1 MSVLPNLICMS
12 VFTRLLCLSTTV
24 VLLTAAFS
32 PVQSQSYDVVYYTGG
47 EAVHC
52 DLIEVTDYTV
62 RYRLHDLPD
71 GEIYN
76 ELRDDISLIFK
87 RNGDFLLPVESGV
100 QWKSGSDPDY
110 DNIVTE
116 DSQVLAAHDIE
127 EHEDIIYYHD
137 ALDSADGSLRTDEIV
152 AIIYQ
157 DGGHRLF
164 ASVDEVAYALGGSL
178 AFALSADDAIASTG
192 SMAAPLSEDSLAAT
206 LLDSNQGASMP
217 SEEDVM
223 AEIETE
229 EADEAVDTETEEA
242 TTLAEEAEADT
253 ETDEVAQLENE
264 DVMTEEEEAGEGDA
278 EIEEDARLA
287 EETEADTE
295 TEESTAENVVTKDRT
310 EQLEAPSATSEVAP
324 DERAK
329 LQEELELS
337 DTDYEEFAAKAVNKA
352 EYLNNYL
359 SLLCNRTL
367 DIYDKEQAKES
378 ALKLFVHDSTVVQVS
393 SLQREEIEKYTIN
406 QYLEHLTLFD
416 YDKVELLWRNVQY
429 VTKFRLAPDGNY
441 YGTITVEQVFRGLK
455 DGKPIYEDITQKDI
469 EIVLGNFIKEES
481 GVTEYAWDVFLSD
494 IGVEETRRL

>member
-1 MSVLPNLICMS
+1 MYMPI
-12 VFTRLLCLSTTV
+12 FTRLSLLCTLAALWVS
-24 VLLTAAFS
+24 AFS
-32 PVQSQSYDVVYYTGG
+32 SVQSQSYDVVYYTGG

-87 RNGDFLLPVESGV
+87 QNGDFLLPAEAGV
-100 QWKSGSDPDY
+100 QWKSGVNPDY
-110 DNIVTE
+110 DNIVTK
-116 DSQVLAAHDIE
+116 DSQVLAAHDVE
-127 EHEDIIYYHD
+127 EHEDIIYYRD
-137 ALDSADGSLRTDEIV
+137 ALDSTDGSVRTDEIA

-164 ASVDEVAYALGGSL
+164 ADIDQVAYALGGSL
-178 AFALSADDAIASTG
+178 AFAVSADSTEDAIASTEP
-192 SMAAPLSEDSLAAT
+192 MAAPLSEDSIAT
-206 LLDSNQGASMP
+206 ASEDVAP
-217 SEEDVM
+217 EEEFVAEAEASEDTEVEVESDADETAEIDIEEDIPLEEETI
-223 AEIETE
+223 AETNEGEVTE
-229 EADEAVDTETEEA
+229 EEA
-242 TTLAEEAEADT
+242 TEVEESAVAEEII
-253 ETDEVAQLENE
+253 
-264 DVMTEEEEAGEGDA
+264 TEEEAPEPATTPDVA
-278 EIEEDARLA
+278 
-287 EETEADTE
+287 
-295 TEESTAENVVTKDRT
+295 TEES
-310 EQLEAPSATSEVAP
+310 EAS
-324 DERAK
+324 
-329 LQEELELS
+329 LQEELELGEA
-337 DTDYEEFAAKAVNKA
+337 DYEEFAAKAVNKA

-359 SLLCNRTL
+359 SLLCNQTL

-378 ALKLFVHDSTVVQVS
+378 ALKLFVHDSTLVQVS
-393 SLQREEIEKYTIN
+393 SLHDEEIETYTIDD
-406 QYLEHLTLFD
+406 YLEHLTLFD

-469 EIVLGNFIKEES
+469 EIVLGNFVKEES

>member
-1 MSVLPNLICMS
+1 MYMP
-12 VFTRLLCLSTTV
+12 VFTRLFCLSILV
-24 VLLTAAFS
+24 VLWSSLRPA
-32 PVQSQSYDVVYYTGG
+32 QSQSYDVVYYTGG

-76 ELRDDISLIFK
+76 ELRDDIPLIFK
-87 RNGDFLLPVESGV
+87 RNGDFLLPAEPGV
-100 QWKSGSDPDY
+100 QWKSGASPDY

-116 DSQVLAAHDIE
+116 NSEVLAARDVE
-127 EHEDIIYYHD
+127 EHEDIIYYSD
-137 ALDSADGSLRTDEIV
+137 ALDSTDGSVRTDEIA

-164 ASVDEVAYALGGSL
+164 ADIDQVAYALSGAL
-178 AFALSADDAIASTG
+178 AFAVSADDGVASTEP
-192 SMAAPLSEDSLAAT
+192 MAAPLSEDSLAAT
-206 LLDSNQGASMP
+206 SDPAPEGEIP
-217 SEEDVM
+217 SEDEFITE
-223 AEIETE
+223 AETNE
-229 EADEAVDTETEEA
+229 EETETESN
-242 TTLAEEAEADT
+242 
-253 ETDEVAQLENE
+253 V
-264 DVMTEEEEAGEGDA
+264 EEEEEEVVAETEINEEEMLSGEELSLAGTDEEA
-278 EIEEDARLA
+278 VIEEEITTEEPENPVIEEKTELTPADAVA
-287 EETEADTE
+287 EE
-295 TEESTAENVVTKDRT
+295 
-310 EQLEAPSATSEVAP
+310 
-324 DERAK
+324 RAA

-337 DTDYEEFAAKAVNKA
+337 EADYEEFAAKAVNKA

-378 ALKLFVHDSTVVQVS
+378 ALKLFVHDSTLVQVS
-393 SLQREEIEKYTIN
+393 SLNREEIETYTIDE
-406 QYLEHLTLFD
+406 YLEHLTLFD

-469 EIVLGNFIKEES
+469 EIVLGNFVKEES
-481 GVTEYAWDVFLSD
+481 GITEYAWDVFLSD

>member
-1 MSVLPNLICMS
+1 MYMPVL
-12 VFTRLLCLSTTV
+12 TRLFFLSALIITG
-24 VLLTAAFS
+24 AAWV
-32 PVQSQSYDVVYYTGG
+32 PLRAQSYDVVYYTGG

-76 ELRDDISLIFK
+76 ELRDDIALIFK
-87 RNGDFLLPVESGV
+87 RNGDFLLPNEAGV
-100 QWKSGSDPDY
+100 QWKSGASPDY

-116 DSQVLAAHDIE
+116 DSQVLAAHDVE

-137 ALDSADGSLRTDEIV
+137 ALDSADGSVRTDEIV

-157 DGGHRLF
+157 DGSHRLF
-164 ASVDEVAYALGGSL
+164 SDIEQVAYSLGGSL
-178 AFALSADDAIASTG
+178 AFAVSADSEDGVASTEP
-192 SMAAPLSEDSLAAT
+192 MAAPLPDDSPTEADDERGRVPMEEELMAVEEAVEEPVDEEVAAGEEVAEEEEVAVAEETAVDDYQEEVPTDEALSLASPEST
-206 LLDSNQGASMP
+206 
-217 SEEDVM
+217 
-223 AEIETE
+223 
-229 EADEAVDTETEEA
+229 DTETTDAIEE
-242 TTLAEEAEADT
+242 EP
-253 ETDEVAQLENE
+253 
-264 DVMTEEEEAGEGDA
+264 EEEEPAPTPPSDA
-278 EIEEDARLA
+278 
-287 EETEADTE
+287 
-295 TEESTAENVVTKDRT
+295 TAN
-310 EQLEAPSATSEVAP
+310 
-324 DERAK
+324 ERAA

-337 DTDYEEFAAKAVNKA
+337 ETDYEEFAAKAVNKA

-359 SLLCNRTL
+359 SLLCNHTL
-367 DIYDKEQAKES
+367 DLYDKEQARES

-393 SLQREEIEKYTIN
+393 SINQEELETYTIDA
-406 QYLEHLTLFD
+406 YLEHLTLFD

-455 DGKPIYEDITQKDI
+455 DGRPIYEDITQKDI

>member
-1 MSVLPNLICMS
+1 MYMP
-12 VFTRLLCLSTTV
+12 VFTRLFFLSALL
-24 VLLTAAFS
+24 VLGLSFISLHA
-32 PVQSQSYDVVYYTGG
+32 QSYDVVYYTGG

-76 ELRDDISLIFK
+76 ELRDDIALIFK
-87 RNGDFLLPVESGV
+87 RNGDFLLPSESGV
-100 QWKSGSDPDY
+100 QWKSGASPDY
-110 DNIVTE
+110 ANIVTE
-116 DSQVLAAHDIE
+116 DSQVLAAHDVE

-137 ALDSADGSLRTDEIV
+137 AIDSADGSVRTDEIV

-157 DGGHRLF
+157 DGSHRLF
-164 ASVDEVAYALGGSL
+164 SDIEQVAYSLGGSL
-178 AFALSADDAIASTG
+178 AFAISANSEDGVASTEP
-192 SMAAPLSEDSLAAT
+192 MAAPLSADSLADADADLRGSVPT
-206 LLDSNQGASMP
+206 
-217 SEEDVM
+217 EEELM
-223 AEIETE
+223 AEAEEPEADEEIVEEEVAEEEETLAVEETE
-229 EADEAVDTETEEA
+229 EAEIAA
-242 TTLAEEAEADT
+242 AEA
-253 ETDEVAQLENE
+253 
-264 DVMTEEEEAGEGDA
+264 
-278 EIEEDARLA
+278 A
-287 EETEADTE
+287 EETESDYEYEEPTDGELSLAAPEEPE
-295 TEESTAENVVTKDRT
+295 TTDAVEEEPAVEEEEDVVAEEPAPTTASD
-310 EQLEAPSATSEVAP
+310 AAAS
-324 DERAK
+324 ERAA

-337 DTDYEEFAAKAVNKA
+337 ETDYEEFAAKAVNKA

-359 SLLCNRTL
+359 SLLCNQTL

-393 SLQREEIEKYTIN
+393 SLHREEIETFTIDA
-406 QYLEHLTLFD
+406 YLEHLTLFD

-455 DGKPIYEDITQKDI
+455 DGRPIYEDITQKDI
-469 EIVLGNFIKEES
+469 EIVLGNFVKEES

>member
-1 MSVLPNLICMS
+1 MSVLTRVFLLS
-12 VFTRLLCLSTTV
+12 V
-24 VLLTAAFS
+24 LTILWTFS
-32 PVQSQSYDVVYYTGG
+32 PALSQSYDVVYYTGG

-76 ELRDDISLIFK
+76 ELRDDIALIFK

-100 QWKSGSDPDY
+100 QWKSGSDPEY
-110 DNIVTE
+110 NNIVTE

-137 ALDSADGSLRTDEIV
+137 AIDSADGSVRTDEIV

-178 AFALSADDAIASTG
+178 AFALSADDAVASTE
-192 SMAAPLSEDSLAAT
+192 SMAAPLSEDSTAASD
-206 LLDSNQGASMP
+206 DSTGSVP
-217 SEEDVM
+217 SEEEVM
-223 AEIETE
+223 ADTESEEDMIAEAEDEAEDEEFEITEEVEEEGTVDDMEATEDAIAEAETE
-229 EADEAVDTETEEA
+229 EEDTTVEE
-242 TTLAEEAEADT
+242 DI
-253 ETDEVAQLENE
+253 
-264 DVMTEEEEAGEGDA
+264 EEEEA
-278 EIEEDARLA
+278 LA
-287 EETEADTE
+287 EAETEEKTE
-295 TEESTAENVVTKDRT
+295 TEVEDTSSSPGE
-310 EQLEAPSATSEVAP
+310 EAT
-324 DERAK
+324 DERAA

-359 SLLCNRTL
+359 SLLCNQTL

-378 ALKLFVHDSTVVQVS
+378 ALKLFVHDSTIVQVS
-393 SLQREEIEKYTIN
+393 SLHQEEIETYTIDK
-406 QYLEHLTLFD
+406 YLEHLTMFD

-455 DGKPIYEDITQKDI
+455 DGRPIYEDITQKDI
-469 EIVLGNFIKEES
+469 EIVLGNFVKEES
-481 GVTEYAWDVFLSD
+481 GATEYAWDVFLSD